1 MNASP
6 SAVAQETASAD
17 NVVEARIA
25 ELIGRMTLDEKVG
38 QMVQVHCPGEVSADM
53 RGAIVAGRVG
63 SLLNVVDV
71 DVANEL
77 QRIATQESR
86 LGIPLLLARD
96 VIHGFRTVLPI
107 PLGQAATWNPE
118 LVERGTRTAAL
129 EAASTG
135 VNWALAPMID
145 ITRDP
150 RWGRIAESLGE
161 DPYLTSR
168 LAVAMVE
175 GFQGDDLSAPGTIAA
190 CVKHFAGYGASE
202 AGRDYNTTNIP
213 ENELRNVYLP
223 PFKAAVD
230 AGVAT
235 LMTSFSDLNGVPAS
249 GNRFLMQDVLRDEW
263 DFDGLVVS
271 DWDSIDQLTDHGFA
285 ADFRDAAFK
294 SVTAGVNMEMVS
306 RTYAD
311 HLAEL
316 VEQGGIGMQ
325 RIDQLVGEILR
336 IKLRLGLF
344 ENPYTDPG
352 EFPEPGNDDHLA
364 VAREAALQSLVLLQ
378 NEDNALPLDVGAL
391 DSIAVIGPL
400 SDDPYEQL
408 GTWIFDGD
416 PGLSRTPLQAI
427 RSFVEDRAEIN
438 YVRALE
444 TSRSRDTD
452 GFGEAIA
459 AARASDAVVL
469 FLGEESILS
478 GEAHSRADIDLPGA
492 QVELVRALRAA
503 GKPVIVFILA
513 GRPLTVENILKD
525 VDALV
530 FAWHPGTMGGPAIA
544 DVLFGV
550 ESPSGK
556 LPVTFPQGRGTDP
569 HLLCPQEYGQA
580 GDTRHL
586 RASGRPAG
594 AWRAG
599 RLWPDIPPPGRR
611 LHAPVSLRIRTL
623 VCAIHLFRHRIEPEH
638 SGMSDSLT
646 IHADVTNCGDVEADE
661 VVQLYIRDLVGDV
674 TRPVKELKGFQR
686 IRLQP
691 GEGRTVSFELNPS
704 DLAFYGQ
711 DMEPM
716 VEPANFLYGSEAVPT
731 PICRR
736 RLRWSATSPNIA
748 VCRAKVHGLSGCKS
762 HPARVVPAGSSR
774 NSGGGNEAA
783 EAFDV
788 KGSVRDSAS
797 AQAVTCSER

>member
-1 MNASP
+1 MTRRGNDLVDSARARLTHQLLWGFLFMNAP
-6 SAVAQETASAD
+6 FAALAQQTPLAD
-17 NVVEARIA
+17 DPIEARVVE
-25 ELIGRMTLDEKVG
+25 LVGRMTIEEKIG
-38 QMVQVHCPGEVSADM
+38 QMVQTHYPGEVSEDM
-53 RGAIVAGRVG
+53 RGAIEAGRVG

-71 DVANEL
+71 EVANEL
-77 QRIATQESR
+77 QRIATEESR

-118 LVERGTRTAAL
+118 LVERGTRNAAL
-129 EAASTG
+129 EAARTG
-135 VNWALAPMID
+135 INWALAPMID
-145 ITRDP
+145 ISRDP
-150 RWGRIAESLGE
+150 RWGRIAESFGE

-175 GFQGDDLSAPGTIAA
+175 GFQGDDLSVPGTIAA
-190 CVKHFAGYGASE
+190 CAKHFAGYGASE

-235 LMTSFSDLNGVPAS
+235 LMTSFSDLDGVPAS
-249 GNRFLMQDVLRDEW
+249 GNRFLMQEVLRDEW
-263 DFDGLVVS
+263 DFDGFVVS

-285 ADFRDAAFK
+285 ADFRDAAHK
-294 SVTAGVNMEMVS
+294 AVTAGVNMEMVS

-316 VEQGGIGMQ
+316 VEQREIGME

-344 ENPYTDPG
+344 ENPYTAPG
-352 EFPEPGNDDHLA
+352 VFPESGNDNHLA

-378 NEDNALPLDVGAL
+378 NEGNALPLDVGAL

-416 PGLSRTPLQAI
+416 PALSRTPLQAI
-427 RSFVEDRAEIN
+427 RAFAGDRVDIN

-452 GFGEAIA
+452 GFEEALA

-492 QVELVRALRAA
+492 QVELVHAMRVA
-503 GKPVIVFILA
+503 GKPVIAFILA
-513 GRPLTVENILKD
+513 GRPLTVENILEY

-556 LPVTFPQGRGTDP
+556 LPVTFPRVVGQIPIYYAHKNTGKPATPDTYVHLDDLPVRGAQAAFGMTSHHLDAGYTPLFPFGFGLSYGRFT
-569 HLLCPQEYGQA
+569 Y
-580 GDTRHL
+580 
-586 RASGRPAG
+586 S
-594 AWRAG
+594 
-599 RLWPDIPPPGRR
+599 DIELSRSA
-611 LHAPVSLRIRTL
+611 L
-623 VCAIHLFRHRIEPEH
+623 
-638 SGMSDSLT
+638 GMRDSLT
-646 IHADVTNCGDVEADE
+646 VQAVVTNSGNVEADE

-691 GEGRTVSFELNPS
+691 GESRTVSFELNPA

-711 DMEPM
+711 DMELM
-716 VEPANFLYGSEAVPT
+716 VEPGEFDVWIG
-731 PICRR
+731 
-736 RLRWSATSPNIA
+736 
-748 VCRAKVHGLSGCKS
+748 
-762 HPARVVPAGSSR
+762 GSSDADLR
-774 NSGGGNEAA
+774 
-783 EAFDV
+783 
-788 KGSVRDSAS
+788 AS
-797 AQAVTCSER
+797 FTLVDG